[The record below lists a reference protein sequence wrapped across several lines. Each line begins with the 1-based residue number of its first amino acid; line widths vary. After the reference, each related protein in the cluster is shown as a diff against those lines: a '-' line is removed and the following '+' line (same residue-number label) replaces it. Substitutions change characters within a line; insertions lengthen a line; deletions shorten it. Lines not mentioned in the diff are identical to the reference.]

1 MARAGSTRVRS
12 TPQRVAGVQAKLVQD
27 ASNERV
33 EGLEPVAI
41 RTASK
46 RQRVRPR
53 KSLKDERILRDVG
66 LEAVGRQTPVRDT
79 TGEMITQCNR
89 REVAV

>member
-27 ASNERV
+27 AGNERV

-46 RQRVRPR
+46 RKRVRPR
-53 KSLKDERILRDVG
+53 KSLKAERILRDVG

-79 TGEMITQCNR
+79 T
-89 REVAV
+89 AK

>member
-1 MARAGSTRVRS
+1 M
-12 TPQRVAGVQAKLVQD
+12 
-27 ASNERV
+27 
-33 EGLEPVAI
+33 EGLEPLAI
-41 RTASK
+41 QTATE

-53 KSLKDERILRDVG
+53 TSLKDERILRDVG
-66 LEAVGRQTPVRDT
+66 LEAVGRQTLVRDT

>member
-12 TPQRVAGVQAKLVQD
+12 TPERVASVQAKLVQD

-41 RTASK
+41 RAASK

-53 KSLKDERILRDVG
+53 KSLEEERILRDIG
-66 LEAVGRQTPVRDT
+66 LEALSGQTPIRDT

-89 REVAV
+89 RKVAV